1 MKNIGFKNLLLISIL
16 ALVALSVS
24 ISNYLSYSK
33 ESELITNMITVSTS
47 GFVKSQA
54 RLVEVQLEEKVGAI
68 GKLAGQ
74 FKNKKI
80 EGSPEQIIEL
90 TKMVA
95 NAANLNSAVIAFENG
110 DAYWNQA
117 TPTWPNNKL
126 DGDATERGWY
136 QAAFK
141 SNGTSVTEPYG
152 GSDGGDYWISIV
164 EKTFGG
170 MISVDMKLE
179 FLSSMVEKATNIPGS
194 TAIIMNTDTTILAS
208 SSPALKPGQKGD
220 TIASLKEVLT
230 NVTKQESA
238 VQEYVLNDVDKM
250 MFSER
255 IKVGDK
261 NWYFVIGLDKSVAFS
276 ELEDAKVGAI
286 LTSTIAS
293 VVSII
298 LAFFVIQFLYR
309 PILELKKTIIGLS
322 QGDGDLTQRLEV
334 RTKDDLGQ
342 IAGGVN
348 EFIASLQKMLLEI
361 QNASMQ
367 LQSNVEGLKDKSMR
381 NASILES
388 HVSETE
394 QIVAAIE
401 EMNAT
406 ADAMATDAANTAQ
419 LTQKANDASGISQ
432 TTVHQAQDTVTALVE
447 DVDST
452 ASNVQN
458 MSDETDG
465 INEILSVI
473 GDIAEQTNLLAL
485 NAAIE
490 AARAGEQGRGFAVVA
505 DEVRNLASRTKDSTE
520 EIEAALGSLL
530 KGNHS
535 VVEAMD
541 STKERCQKTADGM
554 GQVTESLETMTQFV
568 GDINDLSTQIATAAE
583 EQSSVTQEVSRNMS
597 AISEIVGE
605 LDTNG
610 KEALSESENIATV
623 NHQLIDIVGRFKL

>member
-361 QNASMQ
+361 QSASMQ

>member
-361 QNASMQ
+361 QSASMQ

-520 EIEAALGSLL
+520 EIESALGSLL

>member
-1 MKNIGFKNLLLISIL
+1 MKNIGFKNLLLMSIL

-33 ESELITNMITVSTS
+33 ESELITKMITQSTA
-47 GFVKSQA
+47 GYVQNQA
-54 RLVEVQLEEKVGAI
+54 KLVEIQLGEKVGAI

-170 MISVDMKLE
+170 MISVDMKLD
-179 FLSSMVEKATNIPGS
+179 FLSGMVEKATDIPGS
-194 TAIIMNTDTTILAS
+194 TAIIMNADTTILAS
-208 SSPALKPGQKGD
+208 SSPALKGGQKGNA
-220 TIASLKEVLT
+220 IASLKDVLT
-230 NVTKQESA
+230 NTTKQESSI
-238 VQEYVLNDVDKM
+238 QEYVLNDVEKM

-261 NWYFVIGLDKSVAFS
+261 NWYFVIGLDKSVAFT

-361 QNASMQ
+361 QSASMQ